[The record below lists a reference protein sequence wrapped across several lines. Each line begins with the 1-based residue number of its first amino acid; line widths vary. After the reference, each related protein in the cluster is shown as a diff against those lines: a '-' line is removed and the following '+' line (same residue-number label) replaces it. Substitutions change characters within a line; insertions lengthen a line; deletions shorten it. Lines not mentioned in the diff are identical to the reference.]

1 MEPKTITLP
10 QTTSR
15 VIEYSLI
22 AASFFIPFFISGP
35 QLLTGTIVNALLFLF
50 VSQLSSKKLLPMVM
64 LPSIGAVLNG
74 VLFSKFTVFLLYFLP
89 FIWIGNYILILSFKS
104 ILLKTQSFFISLV
117 GSSLIKCSV
126 LFIIALVFTQYK
138 IVPTIFLQL
147 MGVFQL
153 VTALMGGMIAWAI
166 YHFSTKKND

>member
-1 MEPKTITLP
+1 MEPKTITFP

-50 VSQLSSKKLLPMVM
+50 VSQLSSKKILPMVI

-89 FIWIGNYILILSFKS
+89 FIWIGNYVLILSFRS
-104 ILLKTQSFFISLV
+104 LLKTRSFFISAV
-117 GSSLIKCSV
+117 GSSLIKCSI
-126 LFIIALVFTQYK
+126 LFIIALFFTQYK

-153 VTALMGGMIAWAI
+153 VTALLGGMIAWAI
-166 YHFSTKKND
+166 YHFSIKKND